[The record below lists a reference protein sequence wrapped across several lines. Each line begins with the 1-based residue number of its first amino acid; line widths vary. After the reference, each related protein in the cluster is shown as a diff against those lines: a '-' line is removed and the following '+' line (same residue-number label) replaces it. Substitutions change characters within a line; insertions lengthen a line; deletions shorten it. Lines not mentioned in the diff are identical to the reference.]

1 MTYTA
6 FFVPY
11 SVTFGLEDCRWTAA
25 SAMVD
30 FVFGWLYVLD
40 MLVNLRVG
48 FSLEYK
54 GSRALELSGLRA
66 AAYYIRHGTF
76 VVDVLATVPV
86 FAQTVCLASETAR
99 TGFGESWQ
107 DCPDSPAG
115 PRH

>member
-1 MTYTA
+1 MV
-6 FFVPY
+6 F
-11 SVTFGLEDCRWTAA
+11 SLDDCRW
-25 SAMVD
+25 SAGSAVTD
-30 FVFGWLYVLD
+30 FFFGWLYVLD

-86 FAQTVCLASETAR
+86 FAQTVCLASESAR
-99 TGFGESWQ
+99 TGFGESWFA
-107 DCPDSPAG
+107 C
-115 PRH
+115 RR